1 MRKLFS
7 PGLLFV
13 PAILVPMLACGP
25 DPEPVTASNPPT
37 PSVTAPPPASSTPP
51 PPAEPT
57 AEQRK
62 ANAKAA
68 LDAKDW
74 AKAKV
79 ELGALLA
86 KSPDDIEANKLLGQA
101 FEGEGNPAGAA
112 EAYAKAS
119 KADGG
124 KDEQLALTAVGGL
137 FALHKFDDVVALAAI
152 ATKANEKSRPLWM
165 FLALGQNG
173 KGDHAGAAETWT
185 KLTTGWPDEPQL
197 WAHLALSQATAGKG
211 DDAKKTAKTAL
222 DKWKDAN
229 KAKGG
234 KEVQLGHGA
243 DELALIA
250 RAQRR
255 AGDNKAALATAD
267 VYKAGKDEITPS
279 LDIERGFAKAFN
291 KDGAGA
297 KKHGELLLKAKGD
310 GFAPGHLVL
319 AAAHLAA
326 KKVDD
331 AKAELAKY
339 DGAGAEGGKGHHRFA
354 WERKAIE
361 EWMSSPAMTAAPV
374 KKGK

>member
-1 MRKLFS
+1 MRKLLT

-25 DPEPVTASNPPT
+25 DPEPVTAAKPPT
-37 PSVTAPPPASSTPP
+37 PSVTAPPPASTTP

-62 ANAKAA
+62 ASAKAA

-79 ELGALLA
+79 ELGAVLA
-86 KSPDDIEANKLLGQA
+86 KSPDDVEANKLLGQA
-101 FEGEGNPAGAA
+101 FEGEGNPAGATD
-112 EAYAKAS
+112 AYAKAS

-137 FALHKFDDVVALAAI
+137 FAQHKFDDVVALASLA
-152 ATKANEKSRPLWM
+152 AKANEKSRPLWM
-165 FLALGQNG
+165 FLALGQDG
-173 KGDHAGAAETWT
+173 KSDHAGASETWG

-197 WAHLALSQATAGKG
+197 WAHLALSQATAGKA

-255 AGDNKAALATAD
+255 AGDLKAALATAD
-267 VYKAGKDEITPS
+267 VYKPAKDEITPS
-279 LDIERGFAKAFN
+279 LDIERGFAKAFS
-291 KDGAGA
+291 KDAAGA
-297 KKHGELLLKAKGD
+297 KKHAELLLKAKGD
-310 GFAPGHLVL
+310 GFAPAHLVL

-339 DGAGAEGGKGHHRFA
+339 DGAGVEGGKGHHRFA
-354 WERKAIE
+354 WERKAID
-361 EWMSSPAMTAAPV
+361 EWMSSPAMTTAPV

>member
-1 MRKLFS
+1 MRKPLA
-7 PGLLFV
+7 LLFA
-13 PAILVPMLACGP
+13 PAVLVPMIACGP
-25 DPEPVTASNPPT
+25 DPEPQTAAKPPT

-62 ANAKAA
+62 AAAKAA

-86 KSPDDIEANKLLGQA
+86 KQPDDVDGNKLLGQA
-101 FEGEGNPAGAA
+101 FEGEGNAAGAA

-137 FALHKFDDVVALAAI
+137 FALHKHEEVVGLASI
-152 ATKANEKSRPLWM
+152 AVKANEKSRPLWM
-165 FLALGQNG
+165 YLGLSQAA
-173 KGDHAGAAETWT
+173 KGDHPAAIETWT
-185 KLTTGWPDEPQL
+185 KLTAGWPDEPQL
-197 WAHLALSQATAGKG
+197 WAHLALSQATAGKA
-211 DDAKKTAKTAL
+211 DDAKKSAKTAV

-255 AGDNKAALATAD
+255 AGDPKAALATTD
-267 VYKAGKDEITPS
+267 LYKANKDELTPS
-279 LDIERGFAKAFN
+279 LDVERGFAKAFN

-297 KKHGELLLKAKGD
+297 KKHAELLLKAKGD
-310 GFAPGHLVL
+310 GFAPAHLVM
-319 AAAHLAA
+319 AAALLAL
-326 KKVDD
+326 KKTDE

-339 DGAGAEGGKGHHRFA
+339 DAGKHHWFA
-354 WERKAIE
+354 WERKALE
-361 EWMSSPAMTAAPV
+361 DWANSAGAVAAPV